1 MAHEKHIVDRLSTRL
16 PSLLPEYIR
25 DEAPVFELFLQS
37 YFEYLESEII
47 VLTSKG
53 ELTGI
58 RYEDGTS
65 ETASSV
71 LIEEGTET
79 SAPDILTSKLIQEG
93 DIEPFS
99 VGEYIYGNKSG
110 SVAKIKVING
120 LTLIVDT
127 ISGTGFSET
136 ETITGRDGNQNG
148 VVKTYKEN
156 QVVAN
161 NRLLDYSDID
171 QTLETFLQYF
181 QKDFVPSLDL
191 KETQNARLTIKNIGT
206 LYKQKG
212 TADSVKFLM
221 RLLYGEDAE
230 ITYPID
236 ETVFASESG
245 YGEDRRLA
253 ISMNLSQAVPS
264 ATDRI
269 RQYDINDASIVTAEA
284 VVEQV
289 SPIDL
294 ANNEY
299 SLSISK
305 DHRGTF
311 EFNKEA
317 KVLDR
322 DGVTEYIGTVKGIVS
337 TVDPTNGSIYF
348 SLEDST
354 GSILD
359 ESGNGL
365 LHEET
370 SIGSMYSPQDFINF
384 TGSKTDTDANRALGN
399 VTGLTRGP
407 VEKIYI
413 ETTGQTYSGGDIV
426 VFDDEG
432 TGGGGAEGIIGA
444 VGDEIILEDAHADE
458 QYEIT
463 AVANQTVFGGVI
475 QNGTRFDNVLDDH
488 GKPISINRFHGALEV
503 HIDGIV
509 QSQSTYSIEPQKIT
523 FTTNPN
529 LSGGERVE
537 IFTDKSRLL
546 YEDGT
551 EMLINAYQNTDGGSI
566 VSTDQR
572 VRRVE
577 ITSGGAGYETL
588 PQAFPGGYLYFEDT
602 TGFQKGETITGSTSN
617 ATGTILRLEPKNNR
631 LVIKRFSTDTGI
643 FQAGENIVGGNSST
657 TKVCSSAKVSD
668 GTGAKFF
675 AWSSRI
681 GGIEKVTLLDQ
692 GSKFDSDAVL
702 DEATSFHNM
711 LITTPSGTL
720 NKGITITGVISGATA
735 TVQNYD
741 TIRQILKYK
750 NLKGMFINDEKVT
763 YESSD
768 SFLILKNDPYTARG
782 KVAGEGLIN
791 DGFLS
796 DKGYLSSKVANIQ
809 DSKFYQ
815 SHSYVIK
822 VGESINKYRSI
833 VKDLVHPSGHLFFGE
848 VALKSQLLGSSLDG
862 VKEIPFDVNEQN
874 KMGIISTEFVPTIVI
889 QAYPTDNML
898 FEESTRDKSVRVLTE
913 DGHLLENE
921 DSRDNTAHLSK
932 ETLMLFH
939 TTSAEVAG
947 QDMITQYVEASG
959 TNISTDKHKGAGH
972 LNILNRKEFI
982 TSALDTKIDND
993 PSTVSSIRR
1002 PTITEFNTFI
1012 QKSPRRDGAV
1022 TVLNLD
1028 TADHDYYVN
1037 NSDVPLTSEY
1047 GNVAVRPADSG
1058 KVFQFWHPSEEILIL
1073 EDGTK
1078 ILNEEP
1084 LNYVRFDPFDRD
1096 LYGEKILME
1105 DGSGSF
1111 LLEDETVPETREYFV
1126 TERSIELDNSY
1137 MYMEDNSRIVFED
1150 GIPVVDEESGEEVH
1164 TFIPIGPTLKTL
1176 NKIAF
1181 QNCYKISHYILDETS
1196 SANEEDKILL
1206 EDGIS
1211 GLLSEESEKD
1221 GLTIKQMS
1229 DMTGLLYVEEI
1240 DKKQRRRTN
1249 IAFSSYVNSS
1259 NITNSALALL

>member
-1 MAHEKHIVDRLSTRL
+1 
-16 PSLLPEYIR
+16 
-25 DEAPVFELFLQS
+25 
-37 YFEYLESEII
+37 
-47 VLTSKG
+47 
-53 ELTGI
+53 
-58 RYEDGTS
+58 
-65 ETASSV
+65 
-71 LIEEGTET
+71 
-79 SAPDILTSKLIQEG
+79 
-93 DIEPFS
+93 
-99 VGEYIYGNKSG
+99 
-110 SVAKIKVING
+110 
-120 LTLIVDT
+120 
-127 ISGTGFSET
+127 
-136 ETITGRDGNQNG
+136 
-148 VVKTYKEN
+148 
-156 QVVAN
+156 
-161 NRLLDYSDID
+161 
-171 QTLETFLQYF
+171 
-181 QKDFVPSLDL
+181 
-191 KETQNARLTIKNIGT
+191 
-206 LYKQKG
+206 
-212 TADSVKFLM
+212 M

-230 ITYPID
+230 ISYPID

-359 ESGNGL
+359 EDGNGL

-475 QNGTRFDNVLDDH
+475 QNGNRFDNVLDDH

-588 PQAFPGGYLYFEDT
+588 PQAFPGGYLYFKDT

-617 ATGTILRLEPKNNR
+617 ATGTILRLEPKKNR
-631 LVIKRFSTDTGI
+631 IVIKRFSTDTGV
-643 FQAGENIVGGNSST
+643 FQDGENIVGGNSST

-711 LITTPSGTL
+711 LITTPSGNL

-763 YESSD
+763 YEGSD

-921 DSRDNTAHLSK
+921 DSRDNVAHLSK

-939 TTSAEVAG
+939 TTSAEVEN
-947 QDMITQYVEASG
+947 QDMILQYREASG

-1037 NSDVPLTSEY
+1037 NSNVPLTSEY
-1047 GNVAVRPADSG
+1047 GNVAIRPADSG
-1058 KVFQFWHPSEEILIL
+1058 KVFQFWHPSEEVLIH

-1150 GIPVVDEESGEEVH
+1150 GLAIIDEESGEEVH

-1211 GLLSEESEKD
+1211 GLLSEDSEKD

-1229 DMTGLLYVEEI
+1229 DLTGLLYVEEI

>member
-1 MAHEKHIVDRLSTRL
+1 M
-16 PSLLPEYIR
+16 
-25 DEAPVFELFLQS
+25 
-37 YFEYLESEII
+37 
-47 VLTSKG
+47 
-53 ELTGI
+53 
-58 RYEDGTS
+58 
-65 ETASSV
+65 
-71 LIEEGTET
+71 
-79 SAPDILTSKLIQEG
+79 
-93 DIEPFS
+93 
-99 VGEYIYGNKSG
+99 
-110 SVAKIKVING
+110 
-120 LTLIVDT
+120 
-127 ISGTGFSET
+127 
-136 ETITGRDGNQNG
+136 
-148 VVKTYKEN
+148 
-156 QVVAN
+156 
-161 NRLLDYSDID
+161 
-171 QTLETFLQYF
+171 
-181 QKDFVPSLDL
+181 
-191 KETQNARLTIKNIGT
+191 
-206 LYKQKG
+206 
-212 TADSVKFLM
+212 
-221 RLLYGEDAE
+221 
-230 ITYPID
+230 
-236 ETVFASESG
+236 
-245 YGEDRRLA
+245 
-253 ISMNLSQAVPS
+253 
-264 ATDRI
+264 
-269 RQYDINDASIVTAEA
+269 
-284 VVEQV
+284 
-289 SPIDL
+289 
-294 ANNEY
+294 
-299 SLSISK
+299 
-305 DHRGTF
+305 
-311 EFNKEA
+311 
-317 KVLDR
+317 
-322 DGVTEYIGTVKGIVS
+322 
-337 TVDPTNGSIYF
+337 
-348 SLEDST
+348 
-354 GSILD
+354 
-359 ESGNGL
+359 
-365 LHEET
+365 
-370 SIGSMYSPQDFINF
+370 
-384 TGSKTDTDANRALGN
+384 
-399 VTGLTRGP
+399 
-407 VEKIYI
+407 
-413 ETTGQTYSGGDIV
+413 
-426 VFDDEG
+426 
-432 TGGGGAEGIIGA
+432 
-444 VGDEIILEDAHADE
+444 
-458 QYEIT
+458 
-463 AVANQTVFGGVI
+463 
-475 QNGTRFDNVLDDH
+475 LDDH

-588 PQAFPGGYLYFEDT
+588 PQAFPGGYLYFKDI

-617 ATGTILRLEPKNNR
+617 ATGTILRLEPKKNR

-643 FQAGENIVGGNSST
+643 FQDGENIVGGNSST
-657 TKVCSSAKVSD
+657 SKACSSAKVSD

-675 AWSSRI
+675 AWSSKI

-702 DEATSFHNM
+702 DETTSFHNM
-711 LITTPSGTL
+711 LITIPSGTL
-720 NKGITITGVISGATA
+720 NKGVTITGVISGATA

-862 VKEIPFDVNEQN
+862 VKEIPFEVNEQN
-874 KMGIISTEFVPTIVI
+874 KMGIISSTFVPTIVI
-889 QAYPTDNML
+889 QAFPTDNML
-898 FEESTRDKSVRVLTE
+898 FEESTRDNSIRVLTE

-921 DSRDNTAHLSK
+921 DSRDNKAHLSK

-939 TTSAEVAG
+939 TTSAEVEN
-947 QDMITQYVEASG
+947 QDMILQYREASG

-1022 TVLNLD
+1022 TVLNID

-1126 TERSIELDNSY
+1126 TERSIELDNPY

-1150 GIPVVDEESGEEVH
+1150 GVPIVDEESGEEIH
-1164 TFIPIGPTLKTL
+1164 TFIPLGPTLRTL

-1181 QNCYKISHYILDETS
+1181 QNSYKIAKPMYLESGNVANNSGGVNIEYDRVDEHQ
-1196 SANEEDKILL
+1196 ILL

-1211 GLLSEESEKD
+1211 CMLSEESVSE
-1221 GLTIKQMS
+1221 GLTIKQMT
-1229 DMTGLLYVEEI
+1229 DMTGLLYLKDLD
-1240 DKKQRRRTN
+1240 DKPRKRTN

-1259 NITNSALALL
+1259 NHGVYLPDTDSFN